1 MLLLVSAVQHESA
14 TYIYTYIP
22 SFLELFPFSTPIPPI
37 QVTTEHQAEFLVLYS
52 RFPLCCVISH
62 SVRSSSLRP
71 QELQH
76 TRLLCPWGF
85 SRQEYWSGLP
95 CPPPELSILQMVLY
109 ICPSQSPNLSMLA
122 LILGF
127 PGGLA
132 GKESACN
139 ARDSGSTSGLGRSHG
154 EGKGYALQYSGLE
167 NLMDCIVHGVAKSR
181 RRLSG
186 FHSTSLHSH

>member
-1 MLLLVSAVQHESA
+1 VKSLSRVLLPETPWTADYQA
-14 TYIYTYIP
+14 PP
-22 SFLELFPFSTPIPPI
+22 SI
-37 QVTTEHQAEFLVLYS
+37 
-52 RFPLCCVISH
+52 
-62 SVRSSSLRP
+62 
-71 QELQH
+71 
-76 TRLLCPWGF
+76 GF

-132 GKESACN
+132 GKESAYN
-139 ARDSGSTSGLGRSHG
+139 ARDSGSTSGLGRFHG